1 MSTIPLTSTH
11 FQTLCDVIASVAR
24 TGGLP
29 AQDAEDFAQHVHL
42 HLMERGYTA
51 LIAFAGR
58 SSLRTYLSVVVKRIL
73 LDWRNH
79 RFGKWRPS
87 TQARRLGP
95 VAIALD
101 RLMSRDGHRSEEAIA
116 MLKGRPSCTHSQPL
130 RDLVSRLP
138 RRRRPQTVV
147 PETFE
152 GLAAAAFEDPIEAEQ
167 ATEAR
172 RLAMRRLQR
181 VCRELPEA
189 DRQLLVLR
197 FRRGLSIR
205 DIAAS
210 LGQPDKPLYRRLE
223 RIVASLRRAMAA
235 ADALPADVEPA
246 ADRSSS
252 VWLTH

>member
-1 MSTIPLTSTH
+1 MSTIPLSPAE
-11 FQTLCDVIASVAR
+11 FRLLCDVIASVAR
-24 TGGLP
+24 TSGLP

-42 HLMERGYTA
+42 HLMERRYSA
-51 LIAFAGR
+51 LTAFAGR
-58 SSLRTYLSVVVKRIL
+58 SSLRTYLTVVVRRIL

-87 TQARRLGP
+87 CQAKRLGP
-95 VAIALD
+95 VAVALD
-101 RLMSRDGHRSEEAIA
+101 RLMCRDGHRSEEAIA

-130 RDLVSRLP
+130 RDLASRLP
-138 RRRRPQTVV
+138 RRRRVQTVV

-152 GLAAAAFEDPIEAEQ
+152 GLAAAAFEDPIEFAQ
-167 ATEAR
+167 ATAAH
-172 RLAMRRLQR
+172 RLTMRRLQR
-181 VCRELPEA
+181 ACRQLPEA

-197 FRRGLSIR
+197 FHRGLSIR

-210 LGQPDKPLYRRLE
+210 LGQCDKPLYRRME

-235 ADALPADVEPA
+235 ADELPADAEPA